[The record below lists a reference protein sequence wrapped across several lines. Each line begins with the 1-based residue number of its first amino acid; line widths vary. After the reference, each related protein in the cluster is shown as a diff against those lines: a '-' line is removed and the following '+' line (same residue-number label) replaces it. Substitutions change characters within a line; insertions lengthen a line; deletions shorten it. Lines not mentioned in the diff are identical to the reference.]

1 MSGIAVAA
9 PVLTWAQR
17 RSGRADDEIR
27 KKFSDWDKWLSFEK
41 KPSFAQVEKVADFT
55 RVPLGYFFLP
65 VPPIEKLP
73 IPDFRV
79 GRSAPIEASEDLFET
94 IYLNQ
99 RRQAWYEDYLADFGE
114 PERLTFVGSTA
125 DFSVEKAASTI
136 SNALEYGVEKR
147 AQFRSIDD
155 ARLYLIEMFEDLG
168 GLVVLNSMVA
178 NNTHRMLDIE
188 EFRGFTLQSEFAPL
202 VFVNAN
208 DTKNGQVFSLLH
220 EFAHVWRGETGV
232 SQGGAPLQDRD
243 IELEK
248 WCDGVAAEIAVPST
262 DLKREFSSEHELVD
276 ELERLAKR
284 YFCSTLVVL
293 LRLRDVGLV
302 DKKVFSELYKQEQA
316 RILEILENKPAKG
329 AGGDFYNN
337 QPYRIGRT
345 LSRAIVS
352 DTKSGNTSMTEALC
366 LLSFSRIQMFDK
378 YADHIRGV

>member
-155 ARLYLIEMFEDLG
+155 ARLYLIETFEELG
-168 GLVVLNSMVA
+168 G
-178 NNTHRMLDIE
+178 D
-188 EFRGFTLQSEFAPL
+188 
-202 VFVNAN
+202 
-208 DTKNGQVFSLLH
+208 
-220 EFAHVWRGETGV
+220 
-232 SQGGAPLQDRD
+232 
-243 IELEK
+243 
-248 WCDGVAAEIAVPST
+248 
-262 DLKREFSSEHELVD
+262 
-276 ELERLAKR
+276 
-284 YFCSTLVVL
+284 
-293 LRLRDVGLV
+293 
-302 DKKVFSELYKQEQA
+302 
-316 RILEILENKPAKG
+316 
-329 AGGDFYNN
+329 
-337 QPYRIGRT
+337 
-345 LSRAIVS
+345 
-352 DTKSGNTSMTEALC
+352 
-366 LLSFSRIQMFDK
+366 
-378 YADHIRGV
+378 